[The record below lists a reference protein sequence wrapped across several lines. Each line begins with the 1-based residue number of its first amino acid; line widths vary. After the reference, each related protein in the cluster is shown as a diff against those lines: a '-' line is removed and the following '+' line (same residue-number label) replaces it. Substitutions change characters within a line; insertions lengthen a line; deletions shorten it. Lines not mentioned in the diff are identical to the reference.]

1 MFLRWDYH
9 RYHMDHSTNPRK
21 RQTNERIVR
30 PPPFPHTLSHFDTP
44 KLTPCRL
51 SKKGLHITP
60 SGLSVKTEKRF
71 DREDYIDATQ
81 RGIMKTMKVASFA
94 QVDEEG
100 NHLDVNK
107 GGSSTSLGNG
117 EEKEKE
123 KERKSRF
130 GLRRGPK

>member
-1 MFLRWDYH
+1 
-9 RYHMDHSTNPRK
+9 
-21 RQTNERIVR
+21 
-30 PPPFPHTLSHFDTP
+30 
-44 KLTPCRL
+44 
-51 SKKGLHITP
+51 
-60 SGLSVKTEKRF
+60 
-71 DREDYIDATQ
+71 
-81 RGIMKTMKVASFA
+81 MKTMKVASFA